1 MASTF
6 TTRIGLEKQGDGEN
20 PNTWGLRLNQ
30 NTIDLVDEAVAGYET
45 VNVSAA
51 TTTTLTVNSG
61 SSDQAR
67 NMGLKFQGNLT
78 EDKYVLVP
86 TKEKVYYIRNDTTGD
101 FNIYLKQDGAAD
113 GTKITVVESGFS
125 MMAAVDPVDVVID
138 VMKPATSV
146 ATATNAIFFAN
157 TSTAQY
163 VRTDQASRVSV
174 GGIQFDDNVSVTFGT
189 DGDAD
194 LYHNNSDLYLD
205 LSNGDSLIVR
215 NGATTRFT
223 LNTNSGDFTATGNIT
238 AYSDERLKSN
248 IKTLDGSKAFDMRGV
263 SYTKD
268 GEESSGVIAQE
279 LEAIAPELVI
289 EGEEYK
295 SVAYGNIVGYLIE
308 AVKLL
313 KEEVEELKAKV
324 Q

>member
-67 NMGLKFQGNLT
+67 NMGLKFQGTLT

-86 TKEKVYYIRNDTTGD
+86 TKEKVYYIYNDTTGD
-101 FNIYLKQDGAAD
+101 FNIYLKQNGAAD
-113 GTKITVVESGFS
+113 GTKITVVESGFA

-138 VMKPATSV
+138 ALKPATSV
-146 ATATNAIFFAN
+146 ATATNAIFFSN
-157 TSTAQY
+157 TSTGQY

-174 GGIQFDDNVSVTFGT
+174 GGIQFDDSVSVAFGT
-189 DGDAD
+189 DEDVH
-194 LYHNNSDLYLD
+194 LYHNNSDFYID
-205 LSNGDSLIVR
+205 LSNDDNMFVR
-215 NGATTRFT
+215 DGTATRFT
-223 LNTNSGDFTATGNIT
+223 FNSGNGDFTATGNIT

-268 GEESSGVIAQE
+268 GQESSGVIAQE
-279 LEAIAPELVI
+279 LEKVAPELVMD
-289 EGEEYK
+289 GEEYK
-295 SVAYGNIVGYLIE
+295 SVAYGNVVGYLIE

-313 KEEVEELKAKV
+313 KEEVEELKAKLK
-324 Q
+324 

>member
-1 MASTF
+1 MASTY

-45 VNVSAA
+45 VDVSAA

-61 SSDQAR
+61 ASDQAR

-86 TKEKVYYIRNDTTGD
+86 TKEKVYYIVNDTTGD

-138 VMKPATSV
+138 ALRPATSV
-146 ATATNAIFFAN
+146 ATATNAIFFSN
-157 TSTAQY
+157 TSTGQY

-174 GGIQFDDNVSVTFGT
+174 GGIQFDDNVSITLGT
-189 DGDAD
+189 DGDVN
-194 LYHNNSDLYLD
+194 LYHNNSDPLLD
-205 LSNGDSLIVR
+205 LSNDDNMKFVR
-215 NGATTRFT
+215 DG
-223 LNTNSGDFTATGNIT
+223 TATSLHLIQ
-238 AYSDERLKSN
+238 AMV
-248 IKTLDGSKAFDMRGV
+248 TLLPLATLLLIQMNVLSLTSKH
-263 SYTKD
+263 
-268 GEESSGVIAQE
+268 
-279 LEAIAPELVI
+279 
-289 EGEEYK
+289 
-295 SVAYGNIVGYLIE
+295 
-308 AVKLL
+308 
-313 KEEVEELKAKV
+313 
-324 Q
+324 